1 MKILRLAFAFVVFAL
16 CRVPLAQSQ
25 TLEADYQVQD
35 TFNSSAGSI
44 APLTIVGPTAGVTF
58 QSDTVNGNPQRVLN
72 IQASNTMPPF
82 DESGVQTQTNPFLS
96 ASNYS
101 IVLLANFNLNT
112 ADVVATK
119 ILDFKNLSSDA
130 GLYVNAMT
138 GTLAFIDG
146 SGVLQGTGGA
156 AISSLAYSQIVL
168 TRDSSTNLTS
178 VYLNGTLAFSF
189 TDNVG
194 LAVLGDS
201 SMSGNSFLTLFK
213 DDGMGLGGSIL
224 TESTQ
229 GNIARLRLYDG
240 VLSPD
245 DVMNLDTTVPELS
258 TYLLCAVGA
267 IALLV
272 TRIVVRA
279 RPEGR

>member
-1 MKILRLAFAFVVFAL
+1 MQHA
-16 CRVPLAQSQ
+16 
-25 TLEADYQVQD
+25 
-35 TFNSSAGSI
+35 
-44 APLTIVGPTAGVTF
+44 
-58 QSDTVNGNPQRVLN
+58 
-72 IQASNTMPPF
+72 
-82 DESGVQTQTNPFLS
+82 
-96 ASNYS
+96 
-101 IVLLANFNLNT
+101 
-112 ADVVATK
+112 
-119 ILDFKNLSSDA
+119 
-130 GLYVNAMT
+130 

-156 AISSLAYSQIVL
+156 TISSLAYSQIVL

-240 VLSPD
+240 VLSPS
-245 DVMNLDTTVPELS
+245 DVMNLDTTVPEPS
-258 TYLLCAVGA
+258 TYLLCAVGT
-267 IALLV
+267 IAFLL
-272 TRIVVRA
+272 TRIVVRYRRA
-279 RPEGR
+279 S